1 MKPSAGFLLLAV
13 LLSAA
18 VRFAQARIIH
28 SYFKLGGTLVLKPAS
43 VSARITSVVWKWD
56 GGLLAEWVEDVI
68 PLTYYGRFGGRS
80 EVNTNTGVLEI
91 RNMTA
96 ADTGVYSVEINSR
109 VQSQTHQAVRIREV
123 PQPEVTVRPPMC
135 GSSLENCTLSC
146 DGDVKEAEPVE
157 YFWKIGDGE
166 WEQSGK
172 IMEIINSEETQCVK
186 MFSCRMKNPVS
197 ERRSESITNPFH
209 QDGNLD
215 YRWWILT
222 LVGAA
227 VLAVVA
233 VFVCFLFQKL

>member
-1 MKPSAGFLLLAV
+1 MKPSAGFLLLGV

-43 VSARITSVVWKWD
+43 ISARITSVVWKWD
-56 GGLLAEWVEDVI
+56 RELLAEWVEDEI
-68 PLTYYGRFGGRS
+68 PQTYYGRFGGRS

-96 ADTGVYSVEINSR
+96 ADTGVYSVEINNR

-123 PQPEVTVRPPMC
+123 PQPEVTVRPLMC
-135 GSSLENCTLSC
+135 GSSLEKCTLSC

-157 YFWKIGDGE
+157 YFWRIGDGE

-172 IMEIINSEETQCVK
+172 NMEIINSEETQCVK
-186 MFSCRMKNPVS
+186 MFSCRMRNPVS

-209 QDGNLD
+209 QDRNLD

-222 LVGAA
+222 LLGAT

-233 VFVCFLFQKL
+233 VLVCFLFQKL